1 MSAVGTLT
9 QAVRRS
15 RHDRGRHPCRRGASM
30 TEYGLIITFIAVLM
44 MLVVAAVGQSV
55 ARTFDHASTVFANA
69 TGAPPTAP

>member
-1 MSAVGTLT
+1 
-9 QAVRRS
+9 
-15 RHDRGRHPCRRGASM
+15 M